1 VQSRA
6 FIAGPLIFLAALRH
20 RCITATIVLLDVG
33 RLIEL
38 GVRSRRALAAENLFL
53 RKQLALFQE
62 RNVNYEGPTI
72 PRVDDGDSGPNV
84 HLARFLHSG
93 PVHLALFRGRQEK
106 TPRRAKAVADRPTK
120 WRTCPVFSFR
130 R

>member
-1 VQSRA
+1 M
-6 FIAGPLIFLAALRH
+6 AGPLIFLAALRH
-20 RCITATIVLLDVG
+20 RRITATIVLLDVG

-93 PVHLALFRGRQEK
+93 RFIWLSFAPGRRKRHDAPKQWQIGLPNGGPVLFSHF
-106 TPRRAKAVADRPTK
+106 ADNLLD
-120 WRTCPVFSFR
+120 
-130 R
+130 